1 MLAAQGS
8 LGAVSWTLWLE
19 QQVANEVNSHASV
32 SNGIMTNTFLAEEVT
47 PEPRAVV
54 AVEMLHLHDGQW
66 AREGKKQLVTCA
78 VTHPGRG

>member
-1 MLAAQGS
+1 MPQWA
-8 LGAVSWTLWLE
+8 
-19 QQVANEVNSHASV
+19 
-32 SNGIMTNTFLAEEVT
+32 IMNNTFLAEEVT